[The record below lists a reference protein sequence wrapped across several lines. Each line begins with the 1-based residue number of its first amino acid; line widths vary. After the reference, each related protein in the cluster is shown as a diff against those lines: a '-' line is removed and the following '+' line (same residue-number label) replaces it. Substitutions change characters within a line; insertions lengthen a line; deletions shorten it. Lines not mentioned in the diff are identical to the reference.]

1 MVPTFLRHVVHNLYL
16 IQIMD
21 VQRSA
26 VILFRYTGYHNQSIT
41 YKVHAGY
48 NIYFNGNSNA
58 NTSTPLILQL
68 VFLHLL
74 CYGYHNITTLTAMV
88 ASIPTMWLALQVE
101 FKIKACIYPRFNRV
115 PILRKAGSSI
125 AFGFLR
131 IG

>member
-88 ASIPTMWLALQVE
+88 ASIPTMCWPFRSNLKLKRVFIPDLIGCLYCVKQV
-101 FKIKACIYPRFNRV
+101 AP
-115 PILRKAGSSI
+115 
-125 AFGFLR
+125 
-131 IG
+131 